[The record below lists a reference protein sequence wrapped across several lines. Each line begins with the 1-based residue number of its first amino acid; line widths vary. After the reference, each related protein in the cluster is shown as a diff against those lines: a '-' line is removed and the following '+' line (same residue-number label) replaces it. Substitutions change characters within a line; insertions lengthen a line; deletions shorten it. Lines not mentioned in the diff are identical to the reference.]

1 MGISKYL
8 RTLPVFSITLM
19 LVVTFAISAPVMAI
33 HKDGAPHGKPGG
45 TKPLTF
51 VLKDCADPNCEET
64 PKQVGTVVDVALDSV
79 LTLVTF
85 QDSLGQERSI
95 GLRVDRTSISPGG
108 TIWFDALNCTGTAY
122 IDPTEA
128 HFLPAFEG
136 HAIVSDEGPNTLLM
150 ELFED
155 SLADSPLLFQRV

>member
-1 MGISKYL
+1 MIKLIS
-8 RTLPVFSITLM
+8 
-19 LVVTFAISAPVMAI
+19 VVAVAALAVMAAIPASAI
-33 HKDGAPHGKPGG
+33 HKGPCHGAGCDGGG
-45 TKPLTF
+45 TTLPPAF
-51 VLKDCADPNCEET
+51 VLMDCADLACARDPQ
-64 PKQVGTVVDVALDSV
+64 QVGSVVDVALDSV

-95 GLRVDRTSISPGG
+95 GLRVNRTSISPGG

-136 HAIVSDEGPNTLLM
+136 HAIVSDE
-150 ELFED
+150 
-155 SLADSPLLFQRV
+155 SRADGIIRRLSCRTSILFQRV